1 MLTMPNFLAADDIIK
16 NALIEDIGTGDI
28 TTTACIDQ
36 KSVSKANLISKD
48 NGILCGLPV
57 FARVLTILD
66 NKITISAIK
75 NDGDRIVPG
84 DIIASV
90 EGPSAAILTGERVA
104 LNFLQRLSG
113 IATRTSQAVA
123 LVKGTK
129 TKIVDTRK
137 TTPGLRTLEKYA
149 VRTGGGRNHRFNLAD
164 GVLIKDNHIKA
175 AGSITNAVNRARSI
189 APHALRIEVECE
201 SIAQIDEALQAGVD
215 TIMLDNMTL
224 EDMTEAVA
232 HINDQAFIEASG
244 NMGSKNLSLIAA
256 LGIDYIS
263 IGALTNSV
271 TALDISL
278 RFVE

>member
-1 MLTMPNFLAADDIIK
+1 
-16 NALIEDIGTGDI
+16 
-28 TTTACIDQ
+28 
-36 KSVSKANLISKD
+36 
-48 NGILCGLPV
+48 
-57 FARVLTILD
+57 
-66 NKITISAIK
+66 
-75 NDGDRIVPG
+75 
-84 DIIASV
+84 
-90 EGPSAAILTGERVA
+90 
-104 LNFLQRLSG
+104 LSG

>member
-1 MLTMPNFLAADDIIK
+1 MPNFLAADDIIK